1 MGKLRTSSEKCIHYY
16 ECKFFQHGMWGIDF
30 ENQNLKDFGYI
41 YYIQNG
47 SKNLVGSCIYEFDYY
62 SIYNGNISTLEYLCD
77 ERGNQ
82 YVFNN
87 TTATH
92 PSYNKCGSYRSIDS
106 EKLIHNYNVL
116 RLNPT
121 SNTIYNNRGNW
132 YGHNITS
139 SIGGG
144 INITYTPSVSGN
156 DNIYVYLTNGNI
168 GTSYFEL
175 YSMTDPNDLIG
186 NGNGTKSPALYS
198 NILHAYVIGDS
209 YDYISND
216 GSVNISIIFNNIAK
230 NPTSNKYSIFYGVN
244 TWVYIYSPAGSFRNK
259 KALVQKYNDDYPT
272 TPYEKVYTLDHYDNN
287 VGYSIIGFPLFEWRS
302 TGSAGYLVNY
312 YNILISNYDVS
323 RAMVT
328 INFDDMF
335 IAVSINGNICNSG
348 DIYYYT
354 VGTTLNFGVT
364 IGDEYVNG
372 YWFIDWYV
380 NGEVISS
387 QQHGDIPEF
396 SLLINNNMTYNVGVG
411 FTVTSA
417 PHPNP
422 NPNPNP
428 DLWG

>member
-82 YVFNN
+82 YVFNK

-106 EKLIHNYNVL
+106 KKLIHDYNFL
-116 RLNPT
+116 NLNLNPT
-121 SNTIYNNRGNW
+121 SNPIYNNRGNW

-144 INITYTPSVSGN
+144 INITYTPSVSSGN

-168 GTSYFEL
+168 PTSYFEL
-175 YSMTDPNDLIG
+175 YSGTDPDELSG
-186 NGNGTKSPALYS
+186 NGQALYS
-198 NILHAYVIGDS
+198 NILHAYVIGNS
-209 YDYISND
+209 YDYLSKD
-216 GSVNISIIFNNIAK
+216 RSANISIIFNNIAK

-259 KALVQKYNDDYPT
+259 KALVQKYNDDYQT
-272 TPYEKVYTLDHYDNN
+272 RPYEKVYILDHYDDN
-287 VGYSIIGFPLFEWRS
+287 VGYSIIGFPMFEWRN
-302 TGSAGYLVNY
+302 TGSGGYLVNY
-312 YNILISNYDVS
+312 YNILISDYDVS

-328 INFDDMF
+328 INFADLEMT
-335 IAVSINGNICNSG
+335 VSINGNICNSG
-348 DIYYYT
+348 DSYYYT
-354 VGTTLNFGVT
+354 LGTTLNFVATLNGDYTGVHV
-364 IGDEYVNG
+364 YV
-372 YWFIDWYV
+372 YWSV
-380 NGEVISS
+380 NGEELTDSNALTTS
-387 QQHGDIPEF
+387 F
-396 SLLINNNMTYNVGVG
+396 SLLVNNNMTYNVTVG
-411 FTVTSA
+411 LTTSSIE
-417 PHPNP
+417 HPR
-422 NPNPNP
+422 PNPNP

>member
-16 ECKFFQHGMWGIDF
+16 ERKFFQHGMWGIDF

-77 ERGNQ
+77 ARGNQ
-82 YVFNN
+82 YVFNK

-106 EKLIHNYNVL
+106 EKLIHNNNFL
-116 RLNPT
+116 NLNLNPT
-121 SNTIYNNRGNW
+121 SDPIYNNRGNW

-144 INITYTPSVSGN
+144 INITYTPSVSSGT
-156 DNIYVYLTNGNI
+156 DDIYVYLTNGNI
-168 GTSYFEL
+168 PTSYFEL
-175 YSMTDPNDLIG
+175 YSGTDPDELSG
-186 NGNGTKSPALYS
+186 NGQALYS

-209 YDYISND
+209 YDYLSKD
-216 GSVNISIIFNNIAK
+216 RSANISIIFNNIAK

-259 KALVQKYNDDYPT
+259 KALVQKYNDDYQT
-272 TPYEKVYTLDHYDNN
+272 RPYEKVYTLDHYDNN
-287 VGYSIIGFPLFEWRS
+287 VGYSIIGFPMFEWRN
-302 TGSAGYLVNY
+302 TGSGGYLVNY

-323 RAMVT
+323 QAMVT
-328 INFDDMF
+328 INFADLSMT
-335 IAVSINGNICNSG
+335 VSINGNMCNSG

-354 VGTTLNFGVT
+354 LGTTLNFGVT
-364 IGDEYVNG
+364 IGDEYVDG

-411 FTVTSA
+411 FTVSSA

-422 NPNPNP
+422 NP

>member
-1 MGKLRTSSEKCIHYY
+1 MAKLRTSSEKCIHYY
-16 ECKFFQHGMWGIDF
+16 ERKFFQHGMWGIDF

-62 SIYNGNISTLEYLCD
+62 SIYNENISTLEYLCD

-82 YVFNN
+82 YVFK
-87 TTATH
+87 TTATN

-106 EKLIHNYNVL
+106 EKLIHNNNFL
-116 RLNPT
+116 NLSLNPT

-168 GTSYFEL
+168 PTSYFEL
-175 YSMTDPNDLIG
+175 YSGTDPDELSG
-186 NGNGTKSPALYS
+186 NGQALYN
-198 NILHAYVIGDS
+198 NILHAYVIGNS
-209 YDYISND
+209 YDYLSKD
-216 GSVNISIIFNNIAK
+216 RSANISIIFNNIGK
-230 NPTSNKYSIFYGVN
+230 NPTSNKYSIFYGFN
-244 TWVYIYSPAGSFRNK
+244 TWVYIYSPAGSFRYK
-259 KALVQKYNDDYPT
+259 KALVQKYNYDNPT

-287 VGYSIIGFPLFEWRS
+287 VGYGIIGFPLFEWRS
-302 TGSAGYLVNY
+302 TGSMGYLVNY

-323 RAMVT
+323 SAMVT
-328 INFDDMF
+328 INFDEGMT
-335 IAVSINGNICNSG
+335 VSINGNMCNSG

-354 VGTTLNFGVT
+354 LGTTLNFVAT
-364 IGDEYVNG
+364 VNDEFSGGLLYV
-372 YWFIDWYV
+372 DWII
-380 NGEVISS
+380 NGERLTESNEVTST
-387 QQHGDIPEF
+387 F
-396 SLLINNNMTYNVGVG
+396 SLLVNNNMTYNVAVG
-411 FTVTSA
+411 LTVTSH
-417 PHPNP
+417 PHP

>member
-82 YVFNN
+82 YVFNK

-106 EKLIHNYNVL
+106 EKLIHNNNFL
-116 RLNPT
+116 NLNLNPT
-121 SNTIYNNRGNW
+121 SNPIYNNRGNW

-144 INITYTPSVSGN
+144 INITYTPSVSSGN

-168 GTSYFEL
+168 PTSYFEL
-175 YSMTDPNDLIG
+175 YSGTDPDELSG
-186 NGNGTKSPALYS
+186 NGQALYS

-209 YDYISND
+209 YDYLSKD
-216 GSVNISIIFNNIAK
+216 RSANISIIFNNIAK

-259 KALVQKYNDDYPT
+259 KALVQKYNDDYQT
-272 TPYEKVYTLDHYDNN
+272 RPYEKVYTLDHYDNN
-287 VGYSIIGFPLFEWRS
+287 VGYSIIGFPMFEWRN
-302 TGSAGYLVNY
+302 TGSGGYLVNY
-312 YNILISNYDVS
+312 YNILISDYDVS

-328 INFDDMF
+328 INFDDLGMT
-335 IAVSINGNICNSG
+335 VSINGNMCNSG

-354 VGTTLNFGVT
+354 LGTTLNFVAT
-364 IGDEYVNG
+364 VNDEFAGGRLYV
-372 YWFIDWYV
+372 DWIV
-380 NGEVISS
+380 NGEMLTESHEVTST
-387 QQHGDIPEF
+387 F
-396 SLLINNNMTYNVGVG
+396 SLLVNNNMTYNVAVDL
-411 FTVTSA
+411 TVSSA

-422 NPNPNP
+422 NPNP

>member
-62 SIYNGNISTLEYLCD
+62 SIYNENISTLEYLCD

-82 YVFNN
+82 YVFN

-116 RLNPT
+116 SLNPT
-121 SNTIYNNRGNW
+121 SNEIYNNRGNW

-168 GTSYFEL
+168 GTYYFEL

-209 YDYISND
+209 YDYLSKD
-216 GSVNISIIFNNIAK
+216 RSANISIIFNNIGK
-230 NPTSNKYSIFYGVN
+230 TPSSNKYSIFYGVN

-259 KALVQKYNDDYPT
+259 KALVQKYNNNYPT
-272 TPYEKVYTLDHYDNN
+272 TPYEKVYTLDHYDDN
-287 VGYSIIGFPLFEWRS
+287 VGYSIIGFPLFEWGS
-302 TGSAGYLVNY
+302 TSGANGYLVNY
-312 YNILISNYDVS
+312 YNILISDYDVS
-323 RAMVT
+323 KAMVT
-328 INFDDMF
+328 INFDDFGMT
-335 IAVSINGNICNSG
+335 ASINGNMCNSG

-354 VGTTLNFGVT
+354 LGTTLNFVAT
-364 IGDEYVNG
+364 VNDEFAGGRLYVN
-372 YWFIDWYV
+372 WIV
-380 NGEVISS
+380 NGESLTESHEVTST
-387 QQHGDIPEF
+387 F
-396 SLLINNNMTYNVGVG
+396 SLLVNNNMTYNVAVDL
-411 FTVTSA
+411 TVSSV
-417 PHPNP
+417 PHP

>member
-1 MGKLRTSSEKCIHYY
+1 MGKLITSSKKCIHYY
-16 ECKFFQHGMWGIDF
+16 ERKFFQHGMWGIDF

-82 YVFNN
+82 YVFNK

-106 EKLIHNYNVL
+106 EKLIHNNNFL
-116 RLNPT
+116 NLNLNPT
-121 SNTIYNNRGNW
+121 SDPIYNNRGNW

-144 INITYTPSVSGN
+144 INITYTPSVSSGN

-168 GTSYFEL
+168 PTSYFEL
-175 YSMTDPNDLIG
+175 YSGTDPDELSG
-186 NGNGTKSPALYS
+186 NGQALYS
-198 NILHAYVIGDS
+198 NILHAYVIGNS
-209 YDYISND
+209 YDYLSKD
-216 GSVNISIIFNNIAK
+216 RSANISIIFNNIAK

-259 KALVQKYNDDYPT
+259 KALVQKYNDDYQT
-272 TPYEKVYTLDHYDNN
+272 RPYEKVYTLDHYDNN
-287 VGYSIIGFPLFEWRS
+287 VGYNIIGFPLFEWRS
-302 TGSAGYLVNY
+302 TGSGGYLVNY

-323 RAMVT
+323 QAMVT
-328 INFDDMF
+328 INFDEVTSDYWD
-335 IAVSINGNICNSG
+335 ISLNGNICNSG

-354 VGTTLNFGVT
+354 LGTTLNFVATQRGEGASNKGWT
-364 IGDEYVNG
+364 N
-372 YWFIDWYV
+372 YWAV
-380 NGEVISS
+380 NGERLTESHEVTST
-387 QQHGDIPEF
+387 F
-396 SLLINNNMTYNVGVG
+396 SLLVNNNMTYNVTTI
-411 FTVTSA
+411 FNYTETIK
-417 PHPNP
+417 PPQR
-422 NPNPNP
+422 P

>member
-16 ECKFFQHGMWGIDF
+16 ERKFFQHGMLGIDF

-62 SIYNGNISTLEYLCD
+62 SIYNGIISTLEYLCD

-82 YVFNN
+82 YVFNK

-106 EKLIHNYNVL
+106 EKLIHNDNFL
-116 RLNPT
+116 NLNLNPT
-121 SNTIYNNRGNW
+121 SDPIYNNRGNW

-144 INITYTPSVSGN
+144 INITYTPSVSSGN

-168 GTSYFEL
+168 PTSYFEL
-175 YSMTDPNDLIG
+175 YSMTDPDELSG
-186 NGNGTKSPALYS
+186 NGQALYS
-198 NILHAYVIGDS
+198 NILHAYVIGNS
-209 YDYISND
+209 YDYLSKD
-216 GSVNISIIFNNIAK
+216 RSANISIIFNNIAK
-230 NPTSNKYSIFYGVN
+230 NPTSNKYSIFYGFN

-302 TGSAGYLVNY
+302 TGSGGYLVNY

-323 RAMVT
+323 QAMVT
-328 INFDDMF
+328 INFDDLHMT
-335 IAVSINGNICNSG
+335 VSINGNMCNSG

-354 VGTTLNFGVT
+354 LGTTLNFVAT
-364 IGDEYVNG
+364 VNDEFSGGLLYV
-372 YWFIDWYV
+372 DWIV
-380 NGEVISS
+380 NGEQLTESNEVTST
-387 QQHGDIPEF
+387 F
-396 SLLINNNMTYNVGVG
+396 SLRVNNNMTYNVAVG
-411 FTVTSA
+411 FTVSSA
-417 PHPNP
+417 PHPH
-422 NPNPNP
+422 PNPNP

>member
-1 MGKLRTSSEKCIHYY
+1 MGKLRTSSKKCIHYY

-62 SIYNGNISTLEYLCD
+62 SIYTGSISTLEYLCD
-77 ERGNQ
+77 ECGNQ
-82 YVFNN
+82 YVFNK
-87 TTATH
+87 TTATN

-106 EKLIHNYNVL
+106 EKLIHSYNFL
-116 RLNPT
+116 NLSLNPT

-168 GTSYFEL
+168 GTYYFEL
-175 YSMTDPNDLIG
+175 YGMTDPNDLIG
-186 NGNGTKSPALYS
+186 NGNGGQSPALHN

-209 YDYISND
+209 YDYLSKD
-216 GSVNISIIFNNIAK
+216 RSANISIIFNNIAK

-272 TPYEKVYTLDHYDNN
+272 TPHEKVYTLDHYDDN

-302 TGSAGYLVNY
+302 TGSGGYLVNY
-312 YNILISNYDVS
+312 YNILISDYDVS
-323 RAMVT
+323 KAMVT
-328 INFDDMF
+328 INFDDLGMT
-335 IAVSINGNICNSG
+335 VSINGNMCNSG

-354 VGTTLNFGVT
+354 LGTTLNFVAT
-364 IGDEYVNG
+364 
-372 YWFIDWYV
+372 V
-380 NGEVISS
+380 NGEFSGARLYVNWIVNGESLTES
-387 QQHGDIPEF
+387 HEVTSTF
-396 SLLINNNMTYNVGVG
+396 SLLVNNNMTYNVAVG
-411 FTVTSA
+411 LTVTSV
-417 PHPNP
+417 PHP

>member
-1 MGKLRTSSEKCIHYY
+1 MGKLITSSEKCIHYY
-16 ECKFFQHGMWGIDF
+16 ERKFFQHGMWGIDF

-62 SIYNGNISTLEYLCD
+62 SIYNGNISTLGYLCD

-82 YVFNN
+82 YVFNK

-106 EKLIHNYNVL
+106 EKLIHNNNFL
-116 RLNPT
+116 NLNLNPT
-121 SNTIYNNRGNW
+121 SNAIYNNRGNW

-156 DNIYVYLTNGNI
+156 DDIYVYLTNGNI

-175 YSMTDPNDLIG
+175 YSMTDPDELSS
-186 NGNGTKSPALYS
+186 NGQALYS
-198 NILHAYVIGDS
+198 NILHAYVIGNS
-209 YDYISND
+209 YDYLSKD
-216 GSVNISIIFNNIAK
+216 RSANISIIFNNIAK

-244 TWVYIYSPAGSFRNK
+244 TWVYIYSPAGSFQNK
-259 KALVQKYNDDYPT
+259 KALVQKYNDDYQT
-272 TPYEKVYTLDHYDNN
+272 RPYEKVYTLDHYDNN
-287 VGYSIIGFPLFEWRS
+287 VGYSIIGFPMFEWRN
-302 TGSAGYLVNY
+302 TGSGGYLVNY
-312 YNILISNYDVS
+312 YNILISDYDVS

-328 INFDDMF
+328 INFDDLGMT
-335 IAVSINGNICNSG
+335 VSINGNMCNSG

-354 VGTTLNFGVT
+354 LGTTLNFVAT
-364 IGDEYVNG
+364 VNDEFAGGRLYV
-372 YWFIDWYV
+372 DWIV
-380 NGEVISS
+380 NGERLTESHEVTST
-387 QQHGDIPEF
+387 F
-396 SLLINNNMTYNVGVG
+396 SLLVNNNMTYNVAVG
-411 FTVTSA
+411 LTVSSA

-422 NPNPNP
+422 NPNP

>member
-82 YVFNN
+82 YVFNK

-106 EKLIHNYNVL
+106 EKLIHNYNFL
-116 RLNPT
+116 NLSLNPT

-144 INITYTPSVSGN
+144 INITYTPSVSSGN
-156 DNIYVYLTNGNI
+156 DDIYVYLTNGNI
-168 GTSYFEL
+168 PTSYFEL
-175 YSMTDPNDLIG
+175 YGMTDPNDLSG
-186 NGNGTKSPALYS
+186 NGQALYS

-209 YDYISND
+209 YDYLSKD
-216 GSVNISIIFNNIAK
+216 RSANISIIFNNIAK

-272 TPYEKVYTLDHYDNN
+272 TPYEKVYTLDHYDDN

-302 TGSAGYLVNY
+302 TGSGGYLVNY
-312 YNILISNYDVS
+312 YNILISDYDVS
-323 RAMVT
+323 KAMVT
-328 INFDDMF
+328 INFDDLGMT
-335 IAVSINGNICNSG
+335 VSINGNMCNSG

-354 VGTTLNFGVT
+354 LGTTLNFGVT
-364 IGDEYVNG
+364 IGDEYVDG

-380 NGEVISS
+380 NGEKISS

-411 FTVTSA
+411 FSVTSA
-417 PHPNP
+417 PHPHP